1 MSSSTPTVGD
11 SPYAGL
17 VSRFVALVL
26 DGFVVAMLV
35 LAVASLPEVTW
46 ASLSPH
52 TVPHWLSGATSMLA
66 SVVAPLYFAA
76 LWAMS
81 GQTLGDLATGITV
94 EHRDGGRIT
103 YPHALLRAVVGL
115 LLAPIW
121 VVGMLAVLV
130 DRRRRAWH
138 DRLLRTDVRY
148 ATHHRH

>member
-1 MSSSTPTVGD
+1 MGD

-26 DGFVVAMLV
+26 DGLVVAILV
-35 LAVASLPEVTW
+35 LAVASLPELTW

-52 TVPHWLSGATSMLA
+52 SVPRWLSGASSILA
-66 SVVAPLYFAA
+66 TAVAPLYFAG

-94 EHRDGGRIT
+94 EHRDGRRIA
-103 YPHALLRAVVGL
+103 YPHALLRAVIGL

-121 VVGMLAVLV
+121 LVGMIAILV